1 MKNEGLPS
9 GGMALEGWLI
19 VLSTLLMLLFL
30 RNYLNVIPHVLDSF
44 SRERG
49 NSDIE
54 GSVRKSRDRNICAL
68 ILLIPTI
75 LVLDHF
81 RIYAPRFM
89 DPLDKDIRLLAV
101 GGAFLGYL
109 LVRMAVRSAA
119 APKKRRDAYQRAA
132 RFSGTFFI
140 LLCSVVLTSIGILAA
155 FHVPAGGIRTV
166 ILVES
171 IFIYLVFLLRKAQI
185 LSGFCNPLS
194 VFLYLCAL
202 ELLPTGLFIASAAVL

>member
-1 MKNEGLPS
+1 MES
-9 GGMALEGWLI
+9 WLI
-19 VLSTLLMLLFL
+19 VLSTFLVLLFL
-30 RNYLNVIPHVLDSF
+30 RNFLNVLPHVFDSF

-68 ILLIPTI
+68 ILLIPAV
-75 LVLDHF
+75 LVMDHY
-81 RIYAPRFM
+81 RLYAPRFL
-89 DPLDKDIRLLAV
+89 DPLDADLRLLAV

-109 LVRMAVRSAA
+109 LLRLVARLAA

-132 RFSGTFFI
+132 RFGATFFI
-140 LLCSVVLTSIGILAA
+140 LLGLVVLPTIGILAV
-155 FHVPAGGIRTV
+155 FHTPAEIIRTV

-171 IFIYLVFLLRKAQI
+171 SFIYLVFLLRKAQI

>member
-1 MKNEGLPS
+1 MES
-9 GGMALEGWLI
+9 WLI
-19 VLSTLLMLLFL
+19 VLSTFL
-30 RNYLNVIPHVLDSF
+30 VLIFFRNFLNVLPHVFDSF

-68 ILLIPTI
+68 ILLIPAV
-75 LVLDHF
+75 LVMDHY
-81 RIYAPRFM
+81 RLYAPRFL
-89 DPLDKDIRLLAV
+89 DPLDADLRLLAV

-109 LVRMAVRSAA
+109 LLRLVARLAA

-132 RFSGTFFI
+132 RFGGTFFI
-140 LLCSVVLTSIGILAA
+140 LLCSVVLPTIGILAV
-155 FHVPAGGIRTV
+155 FRTPAEIIRTV

-171 IFIYLVFLLRKAQI
+171 SFIYLVFLLRKAQI

>member
-1 MKNEGLPS
+1 MES
-9 GGMALEGWLI
+9 WLI
-19 VLSTLLMLLFL
+19 VLSTFLVLLFL
-30 RNYLNVIPHVLDSF
+30 RNFLNVLPHVFDSF

-68 ILLIPTI
+68 ILLIPAV
-75 LVLDHF
+75 LVMDHY
-81 RIYAPRFM
+81 RLYAPRFL
-89 DPLDKDIRLLAV
+89 DPLDADLRLLAV

-109 LVRMAVRSAA
+109 LLRLVARLAA

-132 RFSGTFFI
+132 RFGGTFFI
-140 LLCSVVLTSIGILAA
+140 LLGLVVLPTVGILAV
-155 FHVPAGGIRTV
+155 FRTPIESIKTV

-171 IFIYLVFLLRKAQI
+171 SFIYLVFLLRKAQI

>member
-1 MKNEGLPS
+1 MES
-9 GGMALEGWLI
+9 WLI
-19 VLSTLLMLLFL
+19 VLSTFL
-30 RNYLNVIPHVLDSF
+30 VLIFFRNFLNVLPHVLDSF

-68 ILLIPTI
+68 ILLIPAV
-75 LVLDHF
+75 LVMDHY
-81 RIYAPRFM
+81 RLYAPRFL
-89 DPLDKDIRLLAV
+89 DPLDADLRLLAV

-109 LVRMAVRSAA
+109 LLRIIARISA
-119 APKKRRDAYQRAA
+119 APKKRKDAYLRAA
-132 RFSGTFFI
+132 RFGGTFFI
-140 LLCSVVLTSIGILAA
+140 LLCSVVLPTIGILAV
-155 FHVPAGGIRTV
+155 FRTPAEIIRTV

-171 IFIYLVFLLRKAQI
+171 SFIYLVFLLRKAQI

-202 ELLPTGLFIASAAVL
+202 ELLPTGIFVTSAVVL

>member
-1 MKNEGLPS
+1 MES
-9 GGMALEGWLI
+9 SLI
-19 VLSTLLMLLFL
+19 VLSTFL
-30 RNYLNVIPHVLDSF
+30 VLIFFRNFLNVLPHVLDSF

-68 ILLIPTI
+68 ILLIPAV
-75 LVLDHF
+75 LVMDHY
-81 RIYAPRFM
+81 RLYAPRFL
-89 DPLDKDIRLLAV
+89 DPLDADLRLLAV

-109 LVRMAVRSAA
+109 LLRLVARLAA

-132 RFSGTFFI
+132 RFGGTFFI
-140 LLCSVVLTSIGILAA
+140 LLGLVVLPTVGILSV
-155 FHVPAGGIRTV
+155 FHTPIEIIRTV

-171 IFIYLVFLLRKAQI
+171 SFIYLVFLLRKAQI

-194 VFLYLCAL
+194 VFLYLCAI
-202 ELLPTGLFIASAAVL
+202 ELLPTGLFIASAAVI